1 MRPSSQELSECYRLV
16 TDVMG
21 KINDQGGISI
31 ETAGHFKDLL
41 HKLESYF
48 VNKYIDRQEGR
59 ASIS

>member
-1 MRPSSQELSECYRLV
+1 MRPSSQDLSECYRFV

-21 KINDQGGISI
+21 RINDQGGISI

-48 VNKYIDRQEGR
+48 IEKYKFEKGI
-59 ASIS
+59 

>member
-1 MRPSSQELSECYRLV
+1 MRPTSQELSECYRFV

-41 HKLESYF
+41 HKLEVYF
-48 VNKYIDRQEGR
+48 VDKHVERHGG
-59 ASIS
+59 